1 MNKKNILVTGS
12 DGQLGVC
19 IQTLKFKDPNYIFCF
34 KNKKQ
39 LDILDNQ
46 KLNQTIDENNIK
58 IIINC
63 AAYTNVED
71 CKKNKIIANKIN
83 NLSVENIAR
92 ICSKKNIQLIH
103 ISTDYVFDGE
113 KNHPYGTDD
122 STKPINYYGL
132 TKKMGEDAI
141 LKFKLKNSI
150 IIRTSWLYSA
160 YSKNFVYRIF
170 KSLKESNKVDIVGN
184 QIGSP
189 TYAMDLASLI
199 INILPKIKSED
210 TQVYHY
216 SNLGYCSR
224 YEFALKIKSFFNL
237 KGEIV
242 KKIIKNTQIKRPKF
256 SALCSE
262 KIKNKFDL
270 SINDWE
276 TSLKRCIFQDDFK
289 I

>member
-12 DGQLGVC
+12 DGQLGMC
-19 IQTLKFKDPNYIFCF
+19 IKTLKLKTPNYDFYF

-39 LDILDNQ
+39 LDITDTQ
-46 KLNQTIDENNIK
+46 KLNQIIDKNNIK

-63 AAYTNVED
+63 AAFTNLEQ
-71 CKKNKIIANKIN
+71 CQKNKILANKIN
-83 NLSVENIAR
+83 HLSVENIAR

-103 ISTDYVFDGE
+103 ISTDYVFDGK
-113 KNHPYGTDD
+113 KNQPYGTDD

-132 TKKMGEDAI
+132 TKKMGENAI

-160 YSKNFVYRIF
+160 YSKNFVYKIF
-170 KSLKESNKVDIVGN
+170 RSLKESNKVQIVSN

-189 TYAMDLASLI
+189 TYARDLASLI
-199 INILPKIKSED
+199 INILPQIKSED
-210 TQVYHY
+210 TQIYHY
-216 SNLGYCSR
+216 SNIGYCSR
-224 YEFALKIKSFFNL
+224 YEFALKIKSFFKL
-237 KGEIV
+237 EG
-242 KKIIKNTQIKRPKF
+242 KIIKNIKTNSQINRPKY

-262 KIKNKFDL
+262 KIKFKFDL

-276 TSLKRCIFQDDFK
+276 TSLKKCIFQDDFK